1 MLITSNRAV
10 SEWGAVFGDAVVAT
24 AILGAYRLREKRRS
38 GLLKAPA
45 ASESAAVPA

>member
-24 AILGAYRLREKRRS
+24 AILGPIGCAKS
-38 GLLKAPA
+38 DAPGC
-45 ASESAAVPA
+45 